1 MEQGVLVVT
10 LQSKS
15 WVWGHSLGLYSKPL
29 AQTRGNYEL
38 TIHGEKINYFKY
50 HAEADQMER
59 YVIAEYFSDEVFRA
73 IKSGLEP
80 KYASPPFNV
89 CIGPP
94 ENRNTGHSLPNYVCQ
109 KLVKK
114 LNWMKNGFDSVKKTR
129 SGEVMKKV
137 PREERSSKLN
147 GLYTIDS
154 SRLPE
159 GVFGIL
165 IIDDVFETG
174 STVEAVCDALEMEFP
189 SIPRFVVALS
199 HLHATKRS
207 IN

>member
-1 MEQGVLVVT
+1 MVT

-29 AQTRGNYEL
+29 AQTGGDYEL

-50 HAEADQMER
+50 QDEADQMER

-109 KLVKK
+109 KLAKK

-137 PREERSSKLN
+137 PREERSLKLN
-147 GLYTIDS
+147 GLYRIDS